1 MGYDTIFTTVQTRTT
16 TIQPDAKFWIAR
28 TDGEPITLLQ
38 YTNLEDKMIKHQGGP
53 AHAIFKIQCDH
64 WDQMEPISLIPITHA
79 HEGDKTHCIWEKLRR
94 CMEAAQEIGAVIF
107 GHFQLTE
114 LIDGF
119 WVEHLKIEYRRNDP
133 ENPQILY
140 RQPGEWGPLDD

>member
-1 MGYDTIFTTVQTRTT
+1 
-16 TIQPDAKFWIAR
+16 
-28 TDGEPITLLQ
+28 
-38 YTNLEDKMIKHQGGP
+38 
-53 AHAIFKIQCDH
+53 
-64 WDQMEPISLIPITHA
+64 
-79 HEGDKTHCIWEKLRR
+79 
-94 CMEAAQEIGAVIF
+94 MEAAQEIGAVIF

-140 RQPGEWGPLDD
+140 RQPGEWGPLEDSTGRTNEQMKTSEPKSFEEGNKLPQNGKLRNWLNCTW

>member
-1 MGYDTIFTTVQTRTT
+1 MGYDTIFTT
-16 TIQPDAKFWIAR
+16 IQPDAKLWIAR
-28 TDGEPITLLQ
+28 TDGEPITRLQ
-38 YTNLEDKMIKHQGGP
+38 YKKLEDKMVNHQGGP

-64 WDQMEPISLIPITHA
+64 WDEMEPISLIPISHTH
-79 HEGDKTHCIWEKLRR
+79 EDTTHCIWEKLRR
-94 CMEAAQEIGAVIF
+94 CMEVAQEIGAILF